1 MEATL
6 AFLAS
11 LPAGLTYL
19 LLGAGAALE
28 NIVPPVPAD
37 TFILLGGF
45 LAVRGPAEVALVFVV
60 TWVSNAAGALL
71 VYGAGYRYGPPFFD
85 SRLGRLLLQPEQLAS
100 VRRFYRRRGTPAIFF
115 ARFLPGLRAVVPAF
129 AGVARLPFASVVL
142 PVTIASAIWY
152 GGLVWLGAMAGGNL
166 EAIAA
171 WFVTAN
177 RLLLIFAI
185 VIAVVILVAW
195 MRTRGSGAAPG
206 R

>member
-85 SRLGRLLLQPEQLAS
+85 SRLGRLVLQPEQLAR

-195 MRTRGSGAAPG
+195 LRTRGSGAAPG